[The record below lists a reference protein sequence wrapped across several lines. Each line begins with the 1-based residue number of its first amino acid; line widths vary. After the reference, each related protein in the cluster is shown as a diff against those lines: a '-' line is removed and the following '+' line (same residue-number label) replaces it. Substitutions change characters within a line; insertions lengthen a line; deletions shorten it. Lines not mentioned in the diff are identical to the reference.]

1 MSEETTLL
9 DTTVQPYSDLND
21 RKVPIQGKCAVIILA
36 DPVELINFNFWAD
49 ENYRGLLLTIYISF
63 LIIGLPVWWYCTDI
77 PAISIPSKYLKG
89 IDKEE
94 PFYDPP
100 IKLTYFRCWHYE
112 NLNFWFYPCGMLFI
126 LYIINHKIL
135 NSFHKCQC

>member
-49 ENYRGLLLTIYISF
+49 ENYRGLLLTIYIIF

-77 PAISIPSKYLKG
+77 PTISIPSKYLKG
-89 IDKEE
+89 IEYHLSKKSGEIESPDTIYSSYVSI
-94 PFYDPP
+94 F
-100 IKLTYFRCWHYE
+100 LLRVV
-112 NLNFWFYPCGMLFI
+112 LR
-126 LYIINHKIL
+126 
-135 NSFHKCQC
+135 SF

>member
-89 IDKEE
+89 IEYHLSKKSGEIESPDTIYSSYVSI
-94 PFYDPP
+94 F
-100 IKLTYFRCWHYE
+100 LLRVV
-112 NLNFWFYPCGMLFI
+112 LR
-126 LYIINHKIL
+126 
-135 NSFHKCQC
+135 SF